1 MHCAAPTICL
11 LWCVWGVDC
20 AGFILKSRW
29 LCGISIPLAE
39 VVVEVR
45 YCVWY
50 RNYEPVVVEASVIIC
65 D

>member
-1 MHCAAPTICL
+1 MHCAAPAIGL
-11 LWCVWGVDC
+11 LWCVWDVVC
-20 AGFILKSRW
+20 REFTLESRW

-50 RNYEPVVVEASVIIC
+50 RNSEPVAIVVSVIIY